1 MQENNSNEIV
11 IDEWELKLD
20 AALKELKQCQVSKE
34 LNSCS
39 SCSLFFE
46 CELRKKYILAVY
58 ESMNKGSGG
67 GFEF

>member
-1 MQENNSNEIV
+1 MQTSQEL
-11 IDEWELKLD
+11 DEWEQKLEVV
-20 AALKELKQCQVSKE
+20 LEELKGCQQS
-34 LNSCS
+34 NSLS
-39 SCSLFFE
+39 SCTPCEKFFE

>member
-1 MQENNSNEIV
+1 MQTSQEL
-11 IDEWELKLD
+11 DEWEQKLEVVLEE
-20 AALKELKQCQVSKE
+20 LKECQK
-34 LNSCS
+34 LNSLS
-39 SCSLFFE
+39 SCTPCEKFFE

>member
-1 MQENNSNEIV
+1 MSENEEIV

-20 AALKELKQCQVSKE
+20 KELSNLKACQESNHLK
-34 LNSCS
+34 SCTP
-39 SCSLFFE
+39 CERFFE